1 MFRVDRQ
8 VTSDVE
14 DAHEPKFTQSD
25 AQVRAT
31 MSEMA
36 KFLLAEAPQAHDTAA
51 REHLLEE
58 LINRFGSQGLSMTLM
73 KQESSAHRS
82 DISLGGGASATTDTK
97 SGGRFGLSVTGAME
111 KGWSTQVKEKDS
123 TGSYRIN
130 NVRSGWFERN
140 KASVDLTANANVKTV
155 GLPSTPLV
163 SAGASF
169 GESGGSVRVRT
180 PTREGNF
187 VPEKTFSDTET
198 PDKNFFK
205 EIVRGSHI
213 AAVEGEREF
222 IFDTIGWAN
231 LRQRERE
238 NPPTFLDA

>member
-111 KGWSTQVKEKDS
+111 KGWST
-123 TGSYRIN
+123 R
-130 NVRSGWFERN
+130 
-140 KASVDLTANANVKTV
+140 
-155 GLPSTPLV
+155 
-163 SAGASF
+163 
-169 GESGGSVRVRT
+169 
-180 PTREGNF
+180 
-187 VPEKTFSDTET
+187 
-198 PDKNFFK
+198 
-205 EIVRGSHI
+205 
-213 AAVEGEREF
+213 
-222 IFDTIGWAN
+222 
-231 LRQRERE
+231 
-238 NPPTFLDA
+238 